1 MTERRQLR
9 VDPAAAGNRLDRW
22 LASALVELSRARI
35 QSLIQGGQV
44 RVDGRAVKPSH
55 RLRGGEQV
63 EVEIPPA
70 PREELEP
77 EPMALAI
84 VWEDEHVLVVDK
96 PAGLVVHPGAGHR
109 WGTLAAGVLAH
120 APSTA
125 GVGGPRRPGI
135 VHRLDKDTS
144 GLLVVAKT
152 PAAWAALT
160 QALAARRVTR
170 RYLAV
175 VAGRVEAEAGT
186 IDRPIGRHPRWRQ
199 RMAVRPPGQ
208 GRPAV
213 THYRVVE
220 RFRHHTL
227 LELRLE
233 TGRTHQIR
241 VHLASVGHPVV
252 GDNTYGRG
260 RARSPVP
267 LGGLALHAMALEFT
281 HPVSGERLSFTSP
294 LPPRMVRL
302 LEHLRARGC

>member
-1 MTERRQLR
+1 VTDRRQLR
-9 VDPAAAGNRLDRW
+9 VDPAAAGDRLDRW
-22 LASALVELSRARI
+22 LATALAHLSRARV
-35 QSLIQGGQV
+35 QQLIVGGQV
-44 RVDGRAVKPSH
+44 RVDGRTVKPSH

-63 EVEIPPA
+63 EVEIPPPPPEA
-70 PREELEP
+70 LEP

-84 VWEDEHVLVVDK
+84 VWEDDHVLVVDK
-96 PAGLVVHPGAGHR
+96 PAGVVVHPGAGHR
-109 WGTLAAGVLAH
+109 RGTLAAAVLAH

-125 GVGGPRRPGI
+125 GVGGAGRPGI

-144 GLLVVAKT
+144 GLLVIAKT
-152 PAAWAALT
+152 PEAWQTLT
-160 QALAARRVTR
+160 RALAARRVAR

-213 THYRVVE
+213 THYRVLE
-220 RFRHHTL
+220 RFRGHTL

-241 VHLASVGHPVV
+241 VHLASMGHPVV
-252 GDNTYGRG
+252 GDETYGRG

-267 LGGLALHAMALEFT
+267 LGGLALHATALEFV
-281 HPVSGERLSFTSP
+281 HPVSGERLRFTSP
-294 LPPRMVRL
+294 LPVRMVRL

>member
-1 MTERRQLR
+1 VTERRQLR
-9 VDPAAAGNRLDRW
+9 VDPAAAGARLDRW
-22 LASALVELSRARI
+22 LTTALADLSRARI
-35 QSLIQGGQV
+35 QHLILGGHV
-44 RVDGRAVKPSH
+44 RVEGRMVKPSH
-55 RLRGGEQV
+55 RLRGGEHV
-63 EVEIPPA
+63 EVAIPP
-70 PREELEP
+70 PPSDELEP

-84 VWEDEHVLVVDK
+84 VWEDDHVLVVDK

-109 WGTLAAGVLAH
+109 RGTLAAGVLAH
-120 APSTA
+120 APATA
-125 GVGGPRRPGI
+125 RVGGARRPGI

-144 GLLVVAKT
+144 GLLVIAKT
-152 PAAWAALT
+152 PEAWEALT
-160 QALAARRVTR
+160 RALAARRVTR

-213 THYRVVE
+213 THYRVLE
-220 RFRHHTL
+220 RFRRHTW

-241 VHLASVGHPVV
+241 VHMASVGHPVV
-252 GDNTYGRG
+252 GDETYGRG

-267 LGGLALHAMALEFT
+267 LGGLALHAAGLEFA

-294 LPPRMVRL
+294 LPARMVRL
-302 LEHLRARGC
+302 LEHLRAGGC